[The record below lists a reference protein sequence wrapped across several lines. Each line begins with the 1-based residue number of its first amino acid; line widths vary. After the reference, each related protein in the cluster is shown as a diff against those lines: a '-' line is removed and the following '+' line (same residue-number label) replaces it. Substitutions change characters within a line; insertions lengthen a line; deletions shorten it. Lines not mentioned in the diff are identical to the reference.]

1 MTDPLVSP
9 VVSFPSS
16 SPRPRPRVRSW
27 GRARTRG
34 WPGAGAGARAGARE
48 RHRDWDPGRLQGWDR
63 HRGRGSGWGWG
74 SDRARVRARD
84 FRGGLTLLPGGDGSG
99 PPGRPDRR
107 LVLLAVLL
115 AAVLLVGVEPPTAH
129 GTARDAATGAA
140 HVPQAVPR
148 AVVAP
153 AIRPAVGP
161 GPGRAWPVG
170 GRSGL
175 LQRFDPPPVRWA
187 AGHRGVDLAAS
198 LGDTVR
204 AAAPGVVSFSGMV
217 GGRPVVTVTHPGSG
231 SPALRTTYLPV
242 TGLPVGTAVSAGQPI
257 GVLAVGAGHCA
268 SDCLHWG
275 LLRGK
280 RYLDPLALLGTGRAR
295 LLPLDVR

>member
-1 MTDPLVSP
+1 ML
-9 VVSFPSS
+9 
-16 SPRPRPRVRSW
+16 
-27 GRARTRG
+27 
-34 WPGAGAGARAGARE
+34 
-48 RHRDWDPGRLQGWDR
+48 
-63 HRGRGSGWGWG
+63 
-74 SDRARVRARD
+74 
-84 FRGGLTLLPGGDGSG
+84 
-99 PPGRPDRR
+99 
-107 LVLLAVLL
+107 LLAVLL
-115 AAVLLVGVEPPTAH
+115 TAVLLVGVEPPTAR
-129 GTARDAATGAA
+129 GATREAVGVGVGVAGAVALPVAVTAG
-140 HVPQAVPR
+140 H
-148 AVVAP
+148 
-153 AIRPAVGP
+153 PAVGP

-198 LGDTVR
+198 VGDTVR

-242 TGLPVGTAVSAGQPI
+242 TGVPVGTAVSAGQPI
-257 GVLAVGAGHCA
+257 GELTTGTGHCA
-268 SDCLHWG
+268 SGCLHWG